1 MRRDFAKSMR
11 KIFWN
16 SIVIIN
22 FYLILYFWFTN
33 SHSLI
38 IGGRPEDFLIAFGRL
53 AGLLSEFLIL
63 IQLVLISRF
72 SYVEKEYGFDK
83 LTNLHKNIGLF
94 LGVFLISHPL
104 FLTLGYAQL
113 KSVGFIKQFI
123 NFQTGWEN
131 VFGATIA
138 FVIILLTALISI
150 KNIREKISYEFWYF
164 AHLPLY
170 IAVAMA
176 FGHQVSTGDM
186 AYGGGMFYWYL
197 INIIIFGVLIAYRFI
212 KPAYLYFKHL
222 FVIEKIVKENENVYS
237 VYISGKNMD
246 RYKFQSGQYTN
257 LIFIQKDMWFHHP
270 FSFSN
275 AYNGKNLRFTIKASG
290 DFTSKIENLKVGTHV
305 WIDGPLGA
313 FTLNKAINKK
323 YLFIA
328 GGIGITPI
336 LSIIKSL
343 SDEKNS
349 ILLYSYKNKNEINF
363 KDEIIASGIETHY
376 FNTGLGKDNR
386 VSIQKISTLCSDYKK
401 RDIYLCGPTE
411 MTLSLVKNL
420 KNSGI
425 SSEQIHFE
433 KFNY

>member
-1 MRRDFAKSMR
+1 MK

-33 SHSLI
+33 SHNLI
-38 IGGRPEDFLIAFGRL
+38 IGNKPGDFFIALGRL
-53 AGLLSEFLIL
+53 FGLLAEFFIL
-63 IQLVLISRF
+63 IQLVLVSRF

-83 LTNLHKNIGLF
+83 LANLHKNIGLF

-104 FLTLGYAQL
+104 FLTLGYAES
-113 KSVGFIKQFI
+113 KNVSFVKQFV

-150 KNIREKISYEFWYF
+150 KKIRQKISYEFWYF

-170 IAVAMA
+170 IGIVMA
-176 FGHQVSTGDM
+176 FSHQVNTGDM
-186 AYGGGMFYWYL
+186 ANRGGMFYWYL
-197 INIIIFGVLIAYRFI
+197 INIIIFGVLIVYRFV
-212 KPAYLYFKHL
+212 KPAYLYFKHS
-222 FVIEKIVKENENVYS
+222 FVIEKVVKENENVYS
-237 VYISGKNMD
+237 IYIGGKNID
-246 RYKFQSGQYTN
+246 QYKFKSGQYAN
-257 LIFIQKDMWFHHP
+257 LIFMQKNMWFHHP
-270 FSFSN
+270 FSFSDV
-275 AYNGKNLRFTIKASG
+275 YNGKNLRFTIKASG

-305 WIDGPLGA
+305 WVDGPLGV
-313 FTLNKAINKK
+313 FTLDKAIDKK

-343 SDEKNS
+343 SDENYS
-349 ILLYSYKNKNEINF
+349 VLLYSNKTEDEINF
-363 KDEIIASGIETHY
+363 KDEITISGIETYY
-376 FNTGLGKDNR
+376 FNTGFGKDNR
-386 VSIQKISTLCSDYKK
+386 IDIQKISTLCVDYKN
-401 RDIYLCGPTE
+401 RDIYLCGPE
-411 MTLSLVKNL
+411 QMTLSLVKNL
-420 KNSGI
+420 KESGV
-425 SSEQIHFE
+425 SAEQIHFE